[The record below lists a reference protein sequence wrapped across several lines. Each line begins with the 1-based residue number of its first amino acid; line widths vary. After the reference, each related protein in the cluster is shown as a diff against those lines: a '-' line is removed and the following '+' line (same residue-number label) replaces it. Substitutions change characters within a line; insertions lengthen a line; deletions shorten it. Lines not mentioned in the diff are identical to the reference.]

1 MRSIQK
7 IGVVMMTTLINTPED
22 WEELT
27 ERIRSHDG
35 DKAHAMMI
43 AIMAYQLAV
52 KELNNAK
59 NTLRKD

>member
-7 IGVVMMTTLINTPED
+7 IGVGIMSTLIHTPEN

-59 NTLRKD
+59 NTLRKN

>member
-1 MRSIQK
+1 
-7 IGVVMMTTLINTPED
+7 MMTTLINTPEN

-59 NTLRKD
+59 NTIRKN

>member
-1 MRSIQK
+1 
-7 IGVVMMTTLINTPED
+7 MMTTLINTPKD

-59 NTLRKD
+59 NTLRKN